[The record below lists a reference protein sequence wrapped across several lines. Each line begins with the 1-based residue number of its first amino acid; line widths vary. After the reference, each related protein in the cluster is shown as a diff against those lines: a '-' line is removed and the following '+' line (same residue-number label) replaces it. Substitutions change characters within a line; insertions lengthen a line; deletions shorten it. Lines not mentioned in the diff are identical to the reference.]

1 MEQLVFILIAGGI
14 ALLNWLL
21 KSGGSKLKEMSEQA
35 QQEQT
40 TARPQQSS
48 PGGESEDERMRKFF
62 EALGLPASTAQPP
75 KLQRPVQPPPLSRT
89 EVNPELARRARQF
102 REAGGKS
109 RPSRQKQRAPE
120 PPAFPAQSQRATP
133 SILQPGAEGS
143 ELPGTDYVSGAAA
156 AIASTARD
164 PERPAKACAISSCSR
179 DELFAALRSPAEI
192 RKAILLVEIL
202 GLPRGLQSR
211 IEPHTFPIS

>member
-1 MEQLVFILIAGGI
+1 MEQVVFILIAGGI

-21 KSGGSKLKEMSEQA
+21 KRGGSKLREMSEQA
-35 QQEQT
+35 QQEQPP
-40 TARPQQSS
+40 ARPPQSS

-75 KLQRPVQPPPLSRT
+75 KLQRPVQPPPLSKT

-109 RPSRQKQRAPE
+109 RLPRQKQRAPE
-120 PPAFPAQSQRATP
+120 PPPFPAQSQRATP
-133 SILQPGAEGS
+133 AILQPGAAGS
-143 ELPGTDYVSGAAA
+143 ELPGTDYVAEAAA
-156 AIASTARD
+156 AIVSTARD
-164 PERPAKACAISSCSR
+164 PERPAMAGAISAGSR
-179 DELFAALRSPAEI
+179 DELFAALRSPSEI
-192 RKAILLVEIL
+192 RRAILLREIL

-211 IEPHTFPIS
+211 IEPHTFPFS